1 MLLVLMIL
9 PSSERCH
16 LLRQP
21 RLQTWCKGIKNG
33 GSEPTP
39 TGETTVPSGWQKIFM
54 PMKIHFLPY
63 ENPFSSVGNSSFFG
77 MKLQFLRY
85 ETLVS
90 PA

>member
-39 TGETTVPSGWQKIFM
+39 HGRNNRALRVAKDF
-54 PMKIHFLPY
+54 HAH
-63 ENPFSSVGNSSFFG
+63 ENPFSSVGKSSFLG

-90 PA
+90 PR